1 MIYPLIAA
9 VMGLLIG
16 VTIGYLVTY
25 RYKAQYEIARRQLAN
40 LRGEN
45 YRGEVATIPLKA
57 NSAVLDVPPA
67 VAAELQQLRRQCAR
81 LEQDLA
87 EAKQVQHQSSEPIAE
102 EAAAAAEVTGTE
114 QWQLAQLH
122 REQIAMQLSLDEHQL
137 QVKDLSAELASVRSQ
152 SELDLLQLRKILG
165 EHEATIA
172 SLEREKSSLQDRL
185 RSIDS
190 RAGDD

>member
-1 MIYPLIAA
+1 M
-9 VMGLLIG
+9 
-16 VTIGYLVTY
+16 
-25 RYKAQYEIARRQLAN
+25 QYEIARRQLAN

-57 NSAVLDVPPA
+57 NSAVRDVPPA
-67 VAAELQQLRRQCAR
+67 VAADLQQLRRQCAR

-87 EAKQVQHQSSEPIAE
+87 EAKQVQHQSSEPIAG
-102 EAAAAAEVTGTE
+102 EAAAAADVTGTE

-137 QVKDLSAELASVRSQ
+137 QVSELSAKLASVRSQ